1 MKKATLT
8 LSLFMAVVFTAFAG
22 NANHFNFNEAEMDQ
36 ALQQVE
42 AAESFVAENPGVSY
56 QELNQNLDVNLSATP
71 VIGATQSEPPL
82 GVPSWIWGACLG
94 VAGLAIVYFV
104 TEDKE
109 ETKQALWGCVGVT
122 VVGLA
127 IWLITAGTLFASAST
142 I

>member
-94 VAGLAIVYFV
+94 GSRTGYRLLRYR
-104 TEDKE
+104 
-109 ETKQALWGCVGVT
+109 G
-122 VVGLA
+122 
-127 IWLITAGTLFASAST
+127 
-142 I
+142 